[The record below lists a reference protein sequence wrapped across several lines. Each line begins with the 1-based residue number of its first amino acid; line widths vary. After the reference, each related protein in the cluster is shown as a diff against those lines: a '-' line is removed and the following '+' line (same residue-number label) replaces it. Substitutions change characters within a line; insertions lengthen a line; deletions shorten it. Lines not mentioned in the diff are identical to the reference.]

1 MASININGSWTGS
14 SKNLCSLVL
23 QVSSVSNIDTNSSTV
38 SYSLLA
44 YRNSAY
50 LGTYNAYTSISVSI
64 DGQVDSATINF
75 DIRKIS
81 VGSAFLIRS
90 GSFNVAHNND
100 GTKTIACSAS
110 VNLNGTS
117 LGMGTASGN
126 FTLDTIP
133 RYVNTNLWNTGE
145 YLNHATFQYSA
156 DAPCDDVYIHVRTT
170 TNPEKWIYNQSIG
183 TQNPFTV
190 SGLSPGTR
198 YKIRIDA
205 RRTGTNLY
213 KLSNDITFTTKAIAT
228 ITNSIDFTLGNNIP
242 LRLSNPS
249 GASISLYLKVGSTT
263 IWSST
268 IGNVSS
274 YTIALNSTQVS
285 NMSKLIPNGSSS
297 TYSIEVKIT
306 SNGSTYSSTKQGTYY
321 INKST
326 EAPTVSAS
334 SISYSDINNVAN
346 GNIIQS
352 KSSLRVIIAGGSGT
366 GKNGATIKTWT
377 VNFNGVTKSSN
388 YSGSAVNFDF
398 GIPSTSGT
406 FNISFTV
413 TDSRGLTSSAAIKP
427 ITIHPYRNPSLSVSL
442 SRVNG
447 YEANV
452 TLAINARVVT
462 SSGFSNSIKTCSC
475 VRSDNVTKNISGAI
489 GKTSYN
495 TSLNNFD
502 TPAIEKSYN
511 YTFTLTDQLNTK
523 ATVVVFVGEGRPA
536 LIIAENGTVG
546 IGSYVDD
553 GYKCQIGGNLRVDG
567 DIYINSNTIK
577 KHAWNNPVDSTTSTD
592 TTLSLAASVGKT
604 LGDKINT
611 VDGKFSKYLSLT
623 GGTITGS
630 LKVNTDIN
638 VGKKLNTSVEGI
650 YINSNGRIWSP
661 SNQKLY
667 LRASNESNYF
677 LYLGVSENRWALTPN
692 VNRML
697 ELGSPNYQWNNIH
710 TAATTSSNYYWGN
723 GWLMSDVNTGAKAVS
738 FGYGAAMNKYA
749 TSIYGNIVNLVPFD
763 TNGNAGHVMQAIKE
777 KSGNQRTIFKPESNG
792 NAYLGTISY
801 RWNTAFFT
809 NNITQSDK
817 KTKNNIILLDDNK
830 TKEFIMSLSPSS
842 YTLKNSDSNN
852 PRIHMG
858 LIAQDVAEVAKKVNM
873 GDLSLYQASYI
884 DENSDDE
891 QPYFEGADE
900 SKLSWGLNYNELIA
914 PIIKVLQ
921 LHEQEIKKLKENK

>member
-1 MASININGSWTGS
+1 MASTNINGSWTGS

-117 LGMGTASGN
+117 LGMGTVSGN

-427 ITIHPYRNPSLSVSL
+427 ITIHPYGNPSLSVSL

-523 ATVVVFVGEGRPA
+523 AIVVVFVGEGRPA

-577 KHAWNNPVDSTTSTD
+577 KHAWNNPVNSITSTD
-592 TTLSLAASVGKT
+592 TSLALSASVGKT

-611 VDGKFSKYLSLT
+611 INKNINDNYYQKNIIDTTFIKKSGDTFTGDVRFNNNIFVKQHVKIATSQKMIWDTGANIFSNGSQHLYFMGSDEGNYTAHLGVHDGTWTFDPD
-623 GGTITGS
+623 
-630 LKVNTDIN
+630 VNTN
-638 VGKKLNTSVEGI
+638 L
-650 YINSNGRIWSP
+650 
-661 SNQKLY
+661 Q
-667 LRASNESNYF
+667 
-677 LYLGVSENRWALTPN
+677 
-692 VNRML
+692 
-697 ELGSPNYQWNNIH
+697 LGSPNH
-710 TAATTSSNYYWGN
+710 KWGS
-723 GWLMSDVNTGAKAVS
+723 LYAK
-738 FGYGAAMNKYA
+738 N
-749 TSIYGNIVNLVPFD
+749 
-763 TNGNAGHVMQAIKE
+763 
-777 KSGNQRTIFKPESNG
+777 
-792 NAYLGTISY
+792 GTIQTSDRNEKQDINRINDRYMKFFMKLNPVSY
-801 RWNTAFFT
+801 RFKDGKRTHIGFISQDVEEAMSAVGLTDLDFAGFCK
-809 NNITQSDK
+809 DK
-817 KTKNNIILLDDNK
+817 KTRQVEKNKLIKTIDKYGKEHIENVTYVDNEILLGEYTYSLRYD
-830 TKEFIMSLSPSS
+830 EFIALNTAMIKELMSRVMIL
-842 YTLKNSDSNN
+842 
-852 PRIHMG
+852 
-858 LIAQDVAEVAKKVNM
+858 
-873 GDLSLYQASYI
+873 
-884 DENSDDE
+884 
-891 QPYFEGADE
+891 
-900 SKLSWGLNYNELIA
+900 
-914 PIIKVLQ
+914 
-921 LHEQEIKKLKENK
+921 ENKIQSHS